1 MNARALHRWIRR
13 FDEIGLDDV
22 ADVGGKTASLGEL
35 RGSLPGGAQVPD
47 GFAITADV
55 YRDIIDANGLAPK
68 LAALLVRTDWTVAAQ
83 ASAAS
88 RTLRTMVEGAK
99 WPEGLAAAIGAA
111 YRALGDK
118 SGPVAVRSS
127 ATAEDLPGAS
137 FAGLHESFLDIQ
149 GGKAL
154 EATIRRCLSSLF
166 TERAISYRIAKGFA
180 HEKVALSVAV
190 QRMVDASD
198 AASGVIFT
206 LETESG
212 CRDIVMVTGVLG
224 LGETIVQGVADPD
237 EFLVHKPT
245 FRLGHRAV
253 LRHRIGTKQVRMVR
267 ARRGTRLVTPLRSL
281 RSQPCLSDAE
291 ILVLA
296 DQAMAI
302 EAHYTE
308 RAGRDTPMDI
318 EWAKDSPSGQLFIIQ
333 ARPETVHAER
343 QAAEA
348 VRYRL
353 EADGPV
359 IATGQAVGERIAT
372 GTVRIVRGVGDLGTV
387 QQGDVLVTE
396 TTSPDWE
403 PVMRRAAAIVTEHGG
418 RTCHAAIIARE
429 LGIPAV
435 VGVTDARTVL
445 IDGAQVT
452 VSCAEGETGRIRAGR
467 LPFAVEPIA
476 LAEARPEK
484 PRLLVN
490 IADPAKAFRT
500 AMLPVDGVGL
510 ARIEFIITQHIGI
523 HPMALVSPE
532 RVKNPRIKRR
542 IAAMTAGA
550 RTGADYFV
558 GRLAEGIGV
567 IAAAF
572 YPRPVIV
579 RMSDFKTNE
588 YRALLGGEDFE
599 AAEENPMI
607 GFRGASRYIHPDYA
621 PAFALECQALVH
633 VRNDMGLD
641 NVIVMIPFCRRVEEA
656 QKVVKAMA
664 ANGLTRG
671 RNGLKIYA
679 MAEIPSNALSID
691 AFAAEFDGFSIG
703 SNDLTQLTLGV
714 DRDSAILAADF
725 DEQDPAVL
733 RLIEEVIA
741 GAHRHDLPCGLC
753 GQAPSDRPAFA
764 DWLVARGI
772 DSISL
777 NPDSVPGYLGHLA
790 KQPESDAPVR
800 RGDNQVA
807 GHDLIAVPS
816 AS

>member
-1 MNARALHRWIRR
+1 MNDSAPHRWIRR

-35 RGSLPGGAQVPD
+35 RGALPGGVQVPD
-47 GFAITADV
+47 GFAITADA
-55 YRDIIDANGLAPK
+55 YRDILDANGLAPK
-68 LAALLVRTDWTVAAQ
+68 LAAVLAQTDWTVPAQ

-88 RTLRTMVEGAK
+88 QTLREMVESAR
-99 WPEGLAAAIGAA
+99 WPAGLGTAISAA
-111 YRALGDK
+111 YRALAADK
-118 SGPVAVRSS
+118 SVPVAVRSS

-149 GGKAL
+149 GDKAL
-154 EATIRRCLSSLF
+154 EAAVRRCLSSLF
-166 TERAISYRIAKGFA
+166 TERAISYRIAKGFD

-190 QRMVDASD
+190 QCMVDASD
-198 AASGVIFT
+198 GASGVIFT

-212 CRDIVMVTGVLG
+212 CRDIVMVTGVFG
-224 LGETIVQGVADPD
+224 LGETIVQGLADPD

-245 FRLGHRAV
+245 YRQGHRAV
-253 LRHRIGTKQVRMVR
+253 LRHRIGAKQLRMVR
-267 ARRGTRLVTPLRSL
+267 GRRGTRFVTPPRSV
-281 RSQPCLSDAE
+281 RASACLDDAE
-291 ILVLA
+291 ILALA
-296 DQAMAI
+296 GQAMAI
-302 EAHYTE
+302 EAHYSE

-318 EWAKDSPSGQLFIIQ
+318 EWAKDGPSGKLFIIQ

-343 QAAEA
+343 RAAEA

-353 EADGPV
+353 EAEGPV
-359 IATGQAVGERIAT
+359 IATGQAVGERIAS
-372 GTVRIVRGVGDLGTV
+372 GPVRIVCGAGDLDSV
-387 QQGDVLVTE
+387 QPGDVLVAE

-403 PVMRRAAAIVTEHGG
+403 PVMRRAVAIVTEHGG

-435 VGVTDARTVL
+435 VGVVDARTVL
-445 IDGAQVT
+445 TDGAQVT

-467 LPFAVEPIA
+467 LPFAMEPIA
-476 LAEARPEK
+476 LGSARPKK
-484 PRLLVN
+484 PQLLIN

-500 AMLPVDGVGL
+500 ATLPVDGVGL

-523 HPMALVSPE
+523 HPMALVAPE
-532 RVKNPRIKRR
+532 RVKNARIKRR
-542 IAAMTAGA
+542 IAAMTAEA
-550 RTGADYFV
+550 KSGADYFV
-558 GRLAEGIGV
+558 GRLAEGAGV
-567 IAAAF
+567 IAVAF

-579 RMSDFKTNE
+579 RLSDFKTNE

-621 PAFALECQALVH
+621 PAFALECQALTH
-633 VRNDMGLD
+633 VRDDIGLD

-664 ANGLTRG
+664 ANGLVRG

-741 GAHRHDLPCGLC
+741 GAHRHNLPCGLC

-764 DWLVARGI
+764 DWLIARDI

-777 NPDSVPGYLGHLA
+777 NPDSVPGYLERLFARPASPAPA
-790 KQPESDAPVR
+790 KR
-800 RGDNQVA
+800 
-807 GHDLIAVPS
+807 AVG
-816 AS
+816 

>member
-1 MNARALHRWIRR
+1 MNDRATHRWIRQ
-13 FDEIGLDDV
+13 FDEIGLGDV
-22 ADVGGKTASLGEL
+22 VYVGGKTASLGEL
-35 RGSLPGGAQVPD
+35 RKAVPGGAKVPD
-47 GFAITADV
+47 GFAITADA
-55 YRDIIDANGLAPK
+55 YRDILNANDLAPK
-68 LAALLVRTDWTVAAQ
+68 LATILAQTDWTVPAQ
-83 ASAAS
+83 AFAAA
-88 RTLRTMVEGAK
+88 RTLRQMVESAK
-99 WPEGLAAAIGAA
+99 WPEGLAAAISSA
-111 YRALGDK
+111 YRALAGDK
-118 SGPVAVRSS
+118 VVQVAVRSS

-137 FAGLHESFLDIQ
+137 FAGLHESFLDIRSVQ
-149 GGKAL
+149 AL
-154 EATIRRCLSSLF
+154 EAAIRRCFSSLF
-166 TERAISYRIAKGFA
+166 TERAISYRINKGFA
-180 HEKVALSVAV
+180 QEKVALSVAV

-212 CRDIVMVTGVLG
+212 CRDIVMVTGALG
-224 LGETIVQGVADPD
+224 LGETIVQGTADPD
-237 EFLVHKPT
+237 EFLIHKPT

-253 LRHRIGTKQVRMVR
+253 LRHRIGAKQVRMVR
-267 ARRGTRLVTPLRSL
+267 GRHGTRLVTPPRSL
-281 RSQPCLSDAE
+281 RSRACLDDAE
-291 ILVLA
+291 ILSLA
-296 DQAMAI
+296 SQAIAI

-318 EWAKDSPSGQLFIIQ
+318 EWAKDGPSGQLFIIQ
-333 ARPETVHAER
+333 ARPETVHAEHR
-343 QAAEA
+343 AAEA

-359 IATGQAVGERIAT
+359 IATGQAVGERIAA
-372 GTVRIVRGVGDLGTV
+372 GPVRIVRGPGDLATV
-387 QQGDVLVTE
+387 EQGDVLVAE

-403 PVMRRAAAIVTEHGG
+403 PVMRRAVAIVTEHGG

-435 VGVTDARTVL
+435 VGVADARKLLT
-445 IDGAQVT
+445 DGAPIT
-452 VSCAEGETGRIRAGR
+452 VSCAEGETGRIRAGM
-467 LPFAVEPIA
+467 LPFAGEPIN
-476 LAEARPEK
+476 LGVARPEK

-500 AMLPVDGVGL
+500 AALPVDGVGL

-523 HPMALVSPE
+523 HPMALVMPE
-532 RVKNPRIKRR
+532 RVRNARTRHR
-542 IAAMTAGA
+542 IAAMTAGSKD
-550 RTGADYFV
+550 RADYFV
-558 GRLAEGIGV
+558 NRLAEGVGV

-579 RMSDFKTNE
+579 RLSDFKTNE
-588 YRALLGGEDFE
+588 YRALMGGEDFE

-621 PAFALECQALVH
+621 PAFALECSAIAH
-633 VRNDMGLD
+633 VRDDMGLD
-641 NVIVMIPFCRRVEEA
+641 NVVVMIPFCRRVDEA
-656 QKVVKAMA
+656 RKVVQAMA
-664 ANGLTRG
+664 GNGLGRG

-703 SNDLTQLTLGV
+703 SNDLTQLTLGI

-764 DWLVARGI
+764 DWLIAHDI

-777 NPDSVPGYLGHLA
+777 NPDSVPGYLERLA
-790 KQPESDAPVR
+790 GKATGRAAKMKGNDGKVAQPLAET
-800 RGDNQVA
+800 G
-807 GHDLIAVPS
+807 
-816 AS
+816 

>member
-1 MNARALHRWIRR
+1 MMTNDHAHGRWIRR

-35 RGSLPGGAQVPD
+35 RQALPGGAQVPD
-47 GFAITADV
+47 GFAITADA
-55 YRDIIDANGLAPK
+55 YRDIIEANGLAPK
-68 LAALLVRTDWTVAAQ
+68 LAAILAETDWTVAGK
-83 ASAAS
+83 ASS
-88 RTLRTMVEGAK
+88 TSQRLRKMVEEAR
-99 WPEGLAAAIGAA
+99 WPDGLTAAIGAA
-111 YRALGDK
+111 YRALGGAK
-118 SGPVAVRSS
+118 PVPVAVRSS

-137 FAGLHESFLDIQ
+137 FAGLHESFLDIR
-149 GGKAL
+149 GEGAL
-154 EATIRRCLSSLF
+154 DAAIRRCLSSLF
-166 TERAISYRIAKGFA
+166 TERAISYRITKGFA
-180 HEKVALSVAV
+180 HEKVALSVAI
-190 QRMVDASD
+190 QRMVDASA

-224 LGETIVQGVADPD
+224 LGETIVQGAADPD

-245 FRLGHRAV
+245 YRLGHRAV
-253 LRHRIGTKQVRMVR
+253 LRHRIGAKQLRMVR
-267 ARRGTRLVTPLRSL
+267 APQGTRTVTPPRAVRS
-281 RSQPCLSDAE
+281 RACITDEEVLS
-291 ILVLA
+291 LA
-296 DQAMAI
+296 GQAMAI
-302 EAHYTE
+302 EAHYTR

-318 EWAKDSPSGQLFIIQ
+318 EWAKDGSSGQLFIIQ

-343 QAAEA
+343 QTAEA

-353 EADGPV
+353 EAEGPV
-359 IATGQAVGERIAT
+359 IATGQAVGERIAA
-372 GTVRIVRGVGDLGTV
+372 GPVRIIGNTGELEAV
-387 QQGDVLVTE
+387 QPGDVLVAK

-403 PVMRRAAAIVTEHGG
+403 PVMRRAVAIVTEHGG

-435 VGVTDARTVL
+435 VGVA
-445 IDGAQVT
+445 GAQDALADGDLVT
-452 VSCAEGETGRIRAGR
+452 VSCAEGETGRIRAGI
-467 LPFAVEPIA
+467 LPFAVEPVA
-476 LAEARPEK
+476 LDAARPSK
-484 PRLLVN
+484 PHLLVN

-500 AMLPVDGVGL
+500 ATLPVDGVGL
-510 ARIEFIITQHIGI
+510 ARIEFIITQHIGV
-523 HPMALVSPE
+523 HPMALVEPE
-532 RVKNPRIKRR
+532 RVKSSRIRAR

-550 RTGADYFV
+550 KTGADYFV
-558 GRLAEGIGV
+558 NRLAEGVGV

-588 YRALLGGEDFE
+588 YRALLGGEAFE

-607 GFRGASRYIHPDYA
+607 GFRGASRYIHPFYA
-621 PAFALECQALVH
+621 PAFALECRALIQ
-633 VRNDMGLD
+633 VRDDMGLD
-641 NVIVMIPFCRRVEEA
+641 NVVVMIPFCRRVDEA
-656 QKVVKAMA
+656 RKVVKAMA
-664 ANGLTRG
+664 DNGLVRG
-671 RNGLKIYA
+671 QNGLKIYA

-691 AFAAEFDGFSIG
+691 TFSAEFDGFSIG

-741 GAHRHDLPCGLC
+741 GAHRHKLPVGLC

-764 DWLVARGI
+764 DWLIARDI

-777 NPDSVPGYLGHLA
+777 NPDSVPGYLERLA
-790 KQPESDAPVR
+790 EVASHVPTPR
-800 RGDNQVA
+800 RHSRKA
-807 GHDLIAVPS
+807 GAG
-816 AS
+816 